1 VSTSTVDV
9 SAEAGTAADTRTGAH
24 EADPTGR
31 WSQLAILSVGILLA
45 EAPWFAS
52 GAVAPLLSE
61 EWATTGLELPLL
73 TVAVQ
78 LGFAA
83 GALALAT
90 VGAADVLPGPRLFV
104 AGAIVTALANLGFAT
119 VAGDPVSA
127 LPFRFLTG
135 VGIAA
140 VYPIA
145 VKLAAGWFRRGR
157 GLAVGVLVGGITVG
171 SALPYLFRA
180 IGVYADL
187 EWRPTV
193 AMASVAAL
201 AAAVIVGI
209 GARTGPFDV
218 PAPRFSVEVALS
230 AVREPAVRLANLG
243 YLGHMWEL
251 FAMWTWI
258 PLFLLA
264 AFSAGG
270 LDDPGLASLAA
281 FLVVAAGGLGCV
293 VAGVVADRLGRTTV
307 TMAAMAASG
316 ACAVACGLL
325 FGAPAWIVFIVAL
338 VWGVTVVADSAQF
351 SSAVSELAPPGTAG
365 SALSLQVASG
375 FLLTSVTILILGFV
389 DIADGTAWR
398 VAFAVLALGPAVGI
412 VAMSRLRRRP
422 EAVLMAN
429 GHR

>member
-1 VSTSTVDV
+1 VSGAA
-9 SAEAGTAADTRTGAH
+9 AELFAETTAEPDTETTT
-24 EADPTGR
+24 EADPAGR
-31 WSQLAILSVGILLA
+31 WWQLAILAIGILLA

-52 GAVAPLLSE
+52 GAVAPLLRE
-61 EWATTGLELPLL
+61 EWVTTGLALPML

-78 LGFAA
+78 LGFAF
-83 GALALAT
+83 GALGLAS

-104 AGAIVTALANLGFAT
+104 AGAGLAALANLGFAT
-119 VAGDPVSA
+119 LAVDPLTA

-145 VKLAAGWFRRGR
+145 VKLATGWFRRGR
-157 GLAVGVLVGGITVG
+157 GLAVGVLVGGITIG

-193 AMASVAAL
+193 GIASLAAL
-201 AAAVIVGI
+201 AAAVIVGLS
-209 GARTGPFDV
+209 ARTGPFDV
-218 PAPRFSVEVALS
+218 PAPRFSVSVALS
-230 AVREPAVRLANLG
+230 AIREPGVRLANLG

-270 LDDPGLASLAA
+270 LDDPALASLAA
-281 FLVVAAGGLGCV
+281 FLVVAAGGVGCV
-293 VAGVVADRLGRTTV
+293 IAGVVADRIGRTTV
-307 TMAAMAASG
+307 TIAAMAASG
-316 ACAVACGLL
+316 SCAIACGLL
-325 FGAPAWIVFIVAL
+325 FGAPAWLLFVVAL
-338 VWGVTVVADSAQF
+338 AWGVTVVADSAQF

-365 SALSLQVASG
+365 SALSLQVAAG
-375 FLLTSVTILILGFV
+375 FLLTSVTILILGLV
-389 DIADGTAWR
+389 DTSDPAAWR

-412 VAMSRLRRRP
+412 LAMWRLRQRP
-422 EAVLMAN
+422 EAVRMAN

>member
-1 VSTSTVDV
+1 M
-9 SAEAGTAADTRTGAH
+9 SAAATDLGPAPSIAAGS
-24 EADPTGR
+24 ADPPGR
-31 WSQLAILSVGILLA
+31 WWQLAILAAGILLA

-52 GAVAPLLSE
+52 GAVAPILRD

-78 LGFAA
+78 LGFAF
-83 GALALAT
+83 GALALAA
-90 VGAADVLPGPRLFV
+90 VGAADVLPGRWLFV
-104 AGAIVTALANLGFAT
+104 VGAVVAAAANLGFA
-119 VAGDPVSA
+119 ALAADPSSA
-127 LPFRFLTG
+127 IPFRFLTG
-135 VGIAA
+135 VGVAA
-140 VYPIA
+140 VYPIG
-145 VKLAAGWFRRGR
+145 VKLATGWFRHGR
-157 GLAVGVLVGGITVG
+157 GVAVGLLIGCLTIG

-193 AMASVAAL
+193 AMASAAAL
-201 AAAVIVGI
+201 AAAVVVGV
-209 GARTGPFDV
+209 GARVGPFDV
-218 PAPRFSVEVALS
+218 PAPRFSIDVALS
-230 AVREPAVRLANLG
+230 AIRDPAVRLANLG

-270 LDDPGLASLAA
+270 LDDPGLASFAA
-281 FLVVAAGGLGCV
+281 FLVVAAGGAGCV

-307 TMAAMAASG
+307 TIAAMAASG
-316 ACAVACGLL
+316 ACAIASGLL

-338 VWGVTVVADSAQF
+338 AWGVTVVADSAQF

-365 SALSLQVASG
+365 SALSLQVAAG
-375 FLLTSVTILILGFV
+375 FLLTSVTILILGLV
-389 DIADGTAWR
+389 DTTDPGSWR
-398 VAFAVLALGPAVGI
+398 IAFAVLALGPVVGI
-412 VAMSRLRRRP
+412 IAMWRLRQRP
-422 EAVLMAN
+422 EALRMAS

>member
-1 VSTSTVDV
+1 MTGGAV
-9 SAEAGTAADTRTGAH
+9 GTAAER
-24 EADPTGR
+24 DPAGR
-31 WSQLAILSVGILLA
+31 WSQLAILTIGILLA
-45 EAPWFAS
+45 EAPWFTS
-52 GAVAPLLSE
+52 GAVAPLLAE
-61 EWATTGLELPLL
+61 EWATTGLQLPLL

-83 GALALAT
+83 GAIGLAAL
-90 VGAADVLPGPRLFV
+90 GAADVLPGPRLFV
-104 AGAIVTALANLGFAT
+104 VGAIVAAVANIGFAT
-119 VAGDPVSA
+119 LASDPTSA

-135 VGIAA
+135 MAIAA

-145 VKLAAGWFRRGR
+145 VKLATGWFRRGR
-157 GLAVGVLVGGITVG
+157 GLAVGVIVGGITIG

-180 IGVYADL
+180 IGAYAQL

-201 AAAVIVGI
+201 AAAIVVGI

-218 PAPRFSVEVALS
+218 PAPRFSVSVALS
-230 AVREPAVRLANLG
+230 AVREPAVRLADLG

-270 LDDPGLASLAA
+270 LDDPAVASLAA
-281 FLVVAAGGLGCV
+281 FLVVAAGGVGCV
-293 VAGVVADRLGRTTV
+293 VAGVLADRLGRTTI

-316 ACAVACGLL
+316 TCAIVCGLL
-325 FGAPAWIVFIVAL
+325 FGAPAPIVFIVAV
-338 VWGVTVVADSAQF
+338 VWGITVVADSAQF

-365 SALSLQVASG
+365 SALSLQVAAG

-389 DIADGTAWR
+389 DTSDPNAWR
-398 VAFAVLALGPAVGI
+398 VAFAILALGPLVGI
-412 VAMSRLRRRP
+412 GAMWRLRQRP
-422 EAVLMAN
+422 EAVLMAS

>member
-1 VSTSTVDV
+1 MSEAATTEAAATD
-9 SAEAGTAADTRTGAH
+9 SAAG
-24 EADPTGR
+24 DPDGR
-31 WSQLAILSVGILLA
+31 WGQLAILAVGILLA

-52 GAVAPLLSE
+52 GAVAPLLRE
-61 EWATTGLELPLL
+61 DWATTGLELSLL
-73 TVAVQ
+73 TIAVQ

-83 GALALAT
+83 GALGLAT

-104 AGAIVTALANLGFAT
+104 TGALLAAFANLGFAT
-119 VAGDPVSA
+119 LATDPVSA

-135 VGIAA
+135 VAIAG
-140 VYPIA
+140 VYPIS

-193 AMASVAAL
+193 ALASVAAL
-201 AAAVIVGI
+201 VAAVVVGL

-218 PAPRFSVEVALS
+218 PAPRFSIRTALS
-230 AVREPAVRLANLG
+230 AVRDPAVRLADLG

-258 PLFLLA
+258 PVFLLA

-270 LDDPGLASLAA
+270 LDDPALASLAA
-281 FLVVAAGGLGCV
+281 FLVVAAGGVGCV
-293 VAGVVADRLGRTTV
+293 VAGLAADRLGRTTV

-316 ACAVACGLL
+316 SCAIVCGLL
-325 FGAPAWIVFIVAL
+325 FGAPAWLVFVVAI
-338 VWGVTVVADSAQF
+338 VWGITVVADSAQF

-365 SALSLQVASG
+365 SALSLQVAAG
-375 FLLTSVTILILGFV
+375 FLLTSVTILIVGLV
-389 DIADGTAWR
+389 DTSDPAAWR
-398 VAFAVLALGPAVGI
+398 VAFAVLALGPVVGI
-412 VAMSRLRRRP
+412 VAMWRLRRRP
-422 EAVLMAN
+422 EAILMAN
-429 GHR
+429 GRR

>member
-1 VSTSTVDV
+1 MR
-9 SAEAGTAADTRTGAH
+9 AETAD
-24 EADPTGR
+24 ADPEGR
-31 WSQLAILSVGILLA
+31 WWQLAILSVGILLA

-52 GAVAPLLSE
+52 GAVAPLLRD
-61 EWATTGLELPLL
+61 EWHTSGLALPLL

-83 GALALAT
+83 GALGLAAA
-90 VGAADVLPGPRLFV
+90 GAADVLPGPRLFV
-104 AGAIVTALANLGFAT
+104 AGAILAAVANLGFAT
-119 VAGDPVSA
+119 LASDPVTA

-135 VGIAA
+135 VGVAA

-157 GLAVGVLVGGITVG
+157 GLAVGVLVGGLTIG

-180 IGVYADL
+180 IGVYASL

-201 AAAVIVGI
+201 AAAVLVGI
-209 GARTGPFDV
+209 GGRTGPFDV
-218 PAPRFSVEVALS
+218 PAPRFSVDVALS

-270 LDDPGLASLAA
+270 LDDPALASLAA
-281 FLVVAAGGLGCV
+281 FLVVAAGGVGCV
-293 VAGVVADRLGRTTV
+293 VAGVLADRLGRTT
-307 TMAAMAASG
+307 TTIAAMAASG
-316 ACAVACGLL
+316 SCAVAAGLL
-325 FGAPAWIVFIVAL
+325 FGAPAWIVFVVTL
-338 VWGVTVVADSAQF
+338 VWGITVVADSAQF

-375 FLLTSVTILILGFV
+375 FLLTSVTILILGLV
-389 DIADGTAWR
+389 DVSDPAAWR

-412 VAMSRLRRRP
+412 LAMWRLRQRP
-422 EAVLMAN
+422 EALRMAN

>member
-1 VSTSTVDV
+1 MTP
-9 SAEAGTAADTRTGAH
+9 AAPAADPA
-24 EADPTGR
+24 GR
-31 WSQLAILSVGILLA
+31 WRQLAILTVGILLA

-52 GAVAPLLSE
+52 GAVAPLLQA
-61 EWATTGLELPLL
+61 EWHATGLDLPLL

-78 LGFAA
+78 LGFAL
-83 GALALAT
+83 GALVLAA

-104 AGAIVTALANLGFAT
+104 AGAVLAAAANLGFAV
-119 VAGDPVSA
+119 VATDAATA

-145 VKLAAGWFRRGR
+145 MKLAAGWFRRGR
-157 GLAVGVLVGGITVG
+157 GLAVGVLVGGLTVG

-180 IGVYADL
+180 IGIYAEL

-193 AMASVAAL
+193 ALASGAAL
-201 AAAVIVGI
+201 LAAGIVGLA
-209 GARTGPFDV
+209 ARTGPFDV
-218 PAPRFSVEVALS
+218 PAPRFSLGVALS

-281 FLVVAAGGLGCV
+281 FIVVAAGGVGCV
-293 VAGVVADRLGRTTV
+293 VAGAVADRLGRTTV
-307 TMAAMAASG
+307 TMAAMAVSG
-316 ACAVACGLL
+316 SCAIACGLL
-325 FGAPAWIVFIVAL
+325 FGAPAWLVFAVAL
-338 VWGVTVVADSAQF
+338 VWGITVVADSAQF

-365 SALSLQVASG
+365 SALSLQVAAG
-375 FLLTSVTILILGFV
+375 FLLTSVTILILGLV
-389 DIADGTAWR
+389 DTSDPGAWR
-398 VAFAVLALGPAVGI
+398 VAFAVLALGPALGI
-412 VAMSRLRRRP
+412 VAMWRLRQRP
-422 EAVLMAN
+422 EALRMAS

>member
-1 VSTSTVDV
+1 VIGPSPET
-9 SAEAGTAADTRTGAH
+9 
-24 EADPTGR
+24 DPGGR
-31 WSQLAILSVGILLA
+31 WRQLAILSIGILLA

-52 GAVAPLLSE
+52 GAVAPLLGA
-61 EWATTGLELPLL
+61 EWSASGFELSLL
-73 TVAVQ
+73 TIAVQ
-78 LGFAA
+78 VGFAV
-83 GALALAT
+83 GAIALAT
-90 VGAADVLPGPRLFV
+90 IGAADVLPGPRLFV
-104 AGAIVTALANLGFAT
+104 AGAIVAAVANLGFAGLAT
-119 VAGDPVSA
+119 DPLTA

-135 VGIAA
+135 IGIAA

-157 GLAVGVLVGGITVG
+157 GLAVGILVGGLTVG

-180 IGVYADL
+180 IGIYADL

-193 AMASVAAL
+193 ALASVAAL
-201 AAAVIVGI
+201 AAAALVAV

-218 PAPRFSVEVALS
+218 PAPRFSLHVALT

-270 LDDPGLASLAA
+270 LDDPALASLAA
-281 FLVVAAGGLGCV
+281 FVV
-293 VAGVVADRLGRTTV
+293 VAGGGIGCIVAGAIADRLGRTTV

-316 ACAVACGLL
+316 TCAIACGLL
-325 FGAPAWIVFIVAL
+325 FGAPAWLVFVVAL
-338 VWGVTVVADSAQF
+338 VWGITVIADSAQF

-365 SALSLQVASG
+365 SALSLQVAAG
-375 FLLTSVTILILGFV
+375 FLLTSVTILLLGLV
-389 DIADGTAWR
+389 DTADPGAWR
-398 VAFAVLALGPAVGI
+398 VAFAVLALGPVVGI
-412 VAMSRLRRRP
+412 AAMWRLRQRP
-422 EAVLMAN
+422 EALRMAS
-429 GHR
+429 GRR

>member
-1 VSTSTVDV
+1 MTG
-9 SAEAGTAADTRTGAH
+9 GTAG
-24 EADPTGR
+24 ADPAGR
-31 WSQLAILSVGILLA
+31 WWQLAILSVGILLA

-52 GAVAPLLSE
+52 GAVAPLLRD
-61 EWATTGLELPLL
+61 EWHTTGLELPLL

-83 GALALAT
+83 GALGLAAA
-90 VGAADVLPGPRLFV
+90 GAADVLPGPRLFV
-104 AGAIVTALANLGFAT
+104 TGAVFAAVANLGFAF
-119 VAGDPVSA
+119 VANDPVTA

-157 GLAVGVLVGGITVG
+157 GLAIGVLVGGLTIG

-180 IGVYADL
+180 IGVYASL

-193 AMASVAAL
+193 ALASVAAM
-201 AAAVIVGI
+201 AAAVLVGI
-209 GARTGPFDV
+209 GGRTGPFDV
-218 PAPRFSVEVALS
+218 PAPRFSIDVALS

-270 LDDPGLASLAA
+270 LDDPALASLAA
-281 FLVVAAGGLGCV
+281 FLVVAAGGIGCV
-293 VAGVVADRLGRTTV
+293 VAGVLADRLGRTT
-307 TMAAMAASG
+307 TTIAAMAASG
-316 ACAVACGLL
+316 SCAVACGLL
-325 FGAPAWIVFIVAL
+325 FGAPAWIVFAVAV

-389 DIADGTAWR
+389 DVSDPAAWR
-398 VAFAVLALGPAVGI
+398 VAFAVLALGPALGI
-412 VAMSRLRRRP
+412 LAMWRLRQRP
-422 EAVLMAN
+422 EAMRMAN

>member
-1 VSTSTVDV
+1 M
-9 SAEAGTAADTRTGAH
+9 SATATDPGAAPSIAAVG
-24 EADPTGR
+24 ADPPGR
-31 WSQLAILSVGILLA
+31 WWQLAILAVGILLA

-52 GAVAPLLSE
+52 GAVAPLLRD

-78 LGFAA
+78 LGFAV

-90 VGAADVLPGPRLFV
+90 VGAADVLSGRWLFV
-104 AGAIVTALANLGFAT
+104 VGALVTAVANLGFAALAT
-119 VAGDPVSA
+119 DPVSA

-135 VGIAA
+135 VGVAA
-140 VYPIA
+140 VYPIG
-145 VKLAAGWFRRGR
+145 VKLATGWFRRGR
-157 GLAVGVLVGGITVG
+157 GLAVGVVVGCLTIG

-201 AAAVIVGI
+201 AAALVVGI
-209 GARTGPFDV
+209 GARVGPFDV
-218 PAPRFSVEVALS
+218 PAPRFSINVAL
-230 AVREPAVRLANLG
+230 AAIRDPAVRLANLG

-281 FLVVAAGGLGCV
+281 FLVVAAGGVGCV
-293 VAGVVADRLGRTTV
+293 VAGLVADRLGRTTV
-307 TMAAMAASG
+307 TIAAMAASG
-316 ACAVACGLL
+316 SCAIASGLL
-325 FGAPAWIVFIVAL
+325 FGAPAWLVFVVAL
-338 VWGVTVVADSAQF
+338 AWGVTVVADSAQF

-365 SALSLQVASG
+365 SALSLQVAAG
-375 FLLTSVTILILGFV
+375 FLLTSVTILILGLV
-389 DIADGTAWR
+389 DTSDPAAWR
-398 VAFAVLALGPAVGI
+398 IAFAVLALGPVVGI
-412 VAMSRLRRRP
+412 LAMWRLRQRP
-422 EAVLMAN
+422 EAFQMAS

>member
-1 VSTSTVDV
+1 MSAAVADLGPALVPAVAGVD
-9 SAEAGTAADTRTGAH
+9 
-24 EADPTGR
+24 PPGR
-31 WSQLAILSVGILLA
+31 WWQLTILAVGILLA

-52 GAVAPLLSE
+52 GAVAPLLRD

-78 LGFAA
+78 LGFAF
-83 GALALAT
+83 GALALAA
-90 VGAADVLPGPRLFV
+90 VGAADVLPGRWLFV
-104 AGAIVTALANLGFAT
+104 VGAIIAAVANLGFAALAT
-119 VAGDPVSA
+119 DLVSA

-140 VYPIA
+140 VYPIGM
-145 VKLAAGWFRRGR
+145 KLAIAWFRRGR
-157 GLAVGVLVGGITVG
+157 GLAVGVVVGGITIG

-180 IGVYADL
+180 IGVYAEL

-201 AAAVIVGI
+201 AAALVVGI
-209 GARTGPFDV
+209 GARVGPFDV
-218 PAPRFSVEVALS
+218 PSPRFSIDVALS
-230 AVREPAVRLANLG
+230 AIRDPAVRLANIG

-281 FLVVAAGGLGCV
+281 FLVVAAGGAGCV

-316 ACAVACGLL
+316 SCAIASGLL
-325 FGAPAWIVFIVAL
+325 FGAPAWLVFVVAL
-338 VWGVTVVADSAQF
+338 AWGVTVVADSAQF

-365 SALSLQVASG
+365 SALSLQVAAG
-375 FLLTSVTILILGFV
+375 FLLTSVTILVLGLV
-389 DIADGTAWR
+389 DTTDPAAWR
-398 VAFAVLALGPAVGI
+398 IAFAVLAVGPVVGI
-412 VAMSRLRRRP
+412 VAMWRLRQRP
-422 EAVLMAN
+422 EALRMAS